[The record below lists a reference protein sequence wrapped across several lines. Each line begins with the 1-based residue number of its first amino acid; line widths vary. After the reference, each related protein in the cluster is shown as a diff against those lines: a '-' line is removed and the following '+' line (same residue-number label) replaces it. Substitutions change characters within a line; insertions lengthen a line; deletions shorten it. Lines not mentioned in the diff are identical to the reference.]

1 MEAVNEDEVQMMVYK
16 GMTHKQI
23 SAELQIRFPGTRG
36 FSERTVRRFC
46 ERHGI
51 HEPRGL
57 KLDQLV
63 EEATQEVSKLKG
75 RPLYLLVEFVNHVFF
90 FYETLCIVQL
100 PLFCQPLQS

>member
-1 MEAVNEDEVQMMVYK
+1 MAMEAVNEDEVQMMVYK

-51 HEPRGL
+51 HKPRGL

-63 EEATQEVSKLKG
+63 EEATQEVSKL
-75 RPLYLLVEFVNHVFF
+75 RVDRY
-90 FYETLCIVQL
+90 TC
-100 PLFCQPLQS
+100 

>member
-23 SAELQIRFPGTRG
+23 SAELQIRFPGTRE

-51 HEPRGL
+51 HKPRGL

-63 EEATQEVSKLKG
+63 EEATQEVSKL
-75 RPLYLLVEFVNHVFF
+75 RVDRY
-90 FYETLCIVQL
+90 TC
-100 PLFCQPLQS
+100 